1 MKVLITGVAGFV
13 GSALAASLLERCEG
27 ISICGIDNLMRPG
40 SETNRARLQQL
51 GVQFIHG
58 DIRCAA
64 DFAALPK
71 VDWVIDAAANPS
83 VLAGVNGQSS
93 TRQLFEHNLASLV
106 NILEYCKTQAAG
118 LLLLSSSRVYSIEA
132 LAALP
137 LRVEDSAFV
146 LDTTRD
152 LPVGTSPDGIGPRL
166 FHAGSH
172 LSLWQHQISFRDGG
186 S

>member
-1 MKVLITGVAGFV
+1 M
-13 GSALAASLLERCEG
+13 
-27 ISICGIDNLMRPG
+27 
-40 SETNRARLQQL
+40 
-51 GVQFIHG
+51 
-58 DIRCAA
+58 
-64 DFAALPK
+64 
-71 VDWVIDAAANPS
+71 IDAAANPS

-152 LPVGTSPDGIGPRL
+152 LPVGTSPDWHRTRL
-166 FHAGSH
+166 FHAGSD
-172 LSLWQHQISFRDGG
+172 LSLWQHQTGFRRRWLLNTA
-186 S
+186 